1 MQDYSNTSYT
11 VYTMNTNDIL
21 SKNMAVEC
29 ILLKMIDKEVKDRQ
43 ELLGAVLSLLLQQVS
58 EIDRFR
64 IICDKDNRYP
74 VELLRIASKN
84 IGAVAMT
91 ERLQDEG
98 DKTGDL
104 TESLLS
110 LIQSQFSDIQLVRR
124 DIATL

>member
-1 MQDYSNTSYT
+1 MQDYSKTSYT

-58 EIDRFR
+58 EIDRFQ
-64 IICDKDNRYP
+64 IICDKDNRFP
-74 VELLRIASKN
+74 VELIRIASKSL
-84 IGAVAMT
+84 GAVAMA
-91 ERLQDEG
+91 ERLQEEG

-104 TESLLS
+104 TESLLA

-124 DIATL
+124 DIATF